1 MSSEPATQRA
11 PTPVESSP
19 QGAVLREVAG
29 IRLRL
34 AALSRRERSLLAAR
48 AGLQLVGATALVFL
62 LAAAL
67 VSLGASRDLSL
78 LVLGILGPILLL
90 AALLWPLVL
99 RWSSSGRPLGQA
111 LRVEG
116 LRPEL
121 RARLVTALERG
132 EEAGQPAPADV
143 PALPISL
150 PLLLRASS
158 RAREVLDAV
167 DPAEVHPARP
177 LRPFAAA
184 AAGLLLAVGLATVLM
199 PVGPFQALAAI
210 ASGEVAATRLAEGVL
225 VADERA
231 LVGDITLTYIYPDAM
246 GLDPIEVPNSNGTIH
261 APPGT
266 LVEIKARTAEAFDA
280 VAIQVDEQPP
290 QDARLTGGRDIAGSV
305 LVAGK
310 GSWRF
315 VLLRGD
321 QAVRSAD
328 FEIIVEADAPPV
340 VQALLPMPQVAVDGS
355 LGIEWAVDDDFG
367 IARVVLEIEGD
378 GETREVEL
386 RSPLDPPRSLDGQ
399 VRLSPR
405 ELGLSPGSK
414 VTLRVV
420 AIDTDQTSGG
430 NRGVSPAMQL
440 EVLGPQQVGA
450 RLERYFV
457 ELRDAL
463 VLVLADFLVEES
475 SLPIAND
482 PAAMVRWVESA
493 RLRFDP
499 VQEVMKRQWGD
510 EAPSTA
516 EGEAVRAVI
525 SDAAVLFRF
534 TLTAF
539 EVGSGRRVTMADL
552 ETFDRLHAQEIVNIE
567 EAVLTL
573 DRVLQSLA
581 MDEVVKAANQ
591 LGREAQALAELAQ
604 DADASEILARLD
616 QMERMMERLALA
628 SERLAEGQLREFLNA
643 RLDAG
648 VALVDQIRQALAEGR
663 MEDARA
669 MLEELSRQVQQM
681 AEGLQ
686 DQFNQAQEQQ
696 DQLGEQMKETIEQ
709 LRKLEQEQRAA
720 ADKLE
725 QAKKEQGGEFQKQV
739 EAWTRLDEL
748 ADQAL
753 AQASGAVEAAG
764 DGRGWRSDSIRR
776 LEQTRETV
784 SGLRDS
790 VRAREVESSM
800 ERVLRAQQRAS
811 NASAAVAS
819 ERGRQRPASE
829 PLPPGVE
836 RASEGL
842 RELARSLD
850 EIRELLDELSQQEQS
865 TSPEMARLAREMAR
879 EQSELRERQQGL
891 QGDVQEIEQQSP
903 SARGKATESM
913 QRAGESMEQAQQSLE
928 QARPDPGQGQME
940 QAADGI
946 GEAANEL
953 ERQQQQMQQE
963 QQSGQQA
970 QGEGGEQPDGQG
982 EEVSRP
988 QDRLEIPP
996 PEAFKTPEEYR
1007 RALLEGMEAPVPD
1020 EYKALNK
1027 RYYEELVRQ

>member
-1 MSSEPATQRA
+1 MSTEPQVERA
-11 PTPVESSP
+11 PTPVEAAP
-19 QGAVLREVAG
+19 QGALLRQVAG

-34 AALSRRERSLLAAR
+34 AALTRRERSLLAAR

-67 VSLGASRDLSL
+67 VSTGASRDLSL
-78 LVLGILGPILLL
+78 LVLGVVSPVLLL
-90 AALLWPLVL
+90 AALLWPLAL

-132 EEAGQPAPADV
+132 EEAGQSPPAGV
-143 PALPISL
+143 RALPISL
-150 PLLLRASS
+150 PLLLRAST

-167 DPAEVHPARP
+167 APTEVHPARP
-177 LRPFAAA
+177 LRPVAAVA
-184 AAGLLLAVGLATVLM
+184 LGLLLAVGLATVWM

-225 VADERA
+225 VADDRA
-231 LVGDITLTYIYPDAM
+231 LVGDITLTYIYPDSM
-246 GLDPIEVPNSNGTIH
+246 GLDPVQVPNSNGTIH

-266 LVEIKARTAEAFDA
+266 RVEITARTAEAFDA

-290 QDARLTGGRDIAGSV
+290 QDARLSDGRDISGS
-305 LVAGK
+305 LLIAGK
-310 GSWRF
+310 GTWRF

-321 QAVRSAD
+321 KAVRSAD

-340 VQALLPMPQVAVDGS
+340 VQALLPMRQVAVDSG

-367 IARVVLEIEGD
+367 IARVVLEIEENGQV
-378 GETREVEL
+378 REIEL
-386 RSPLDPPRSLDGQ
+386 RNPLDPPRTLAGQ

-405 ELGLSPGSK
+405 ELGLSPGTK

-420 AIDTDQTSGG
+420 AIDTDLTTGG
-430 NRGVSPAMQL
+430 NRGVSPAMELQ
-440 EVLGPQQVGA
+440 VLGPREFGA
-450 RLERYFV
+450 RLERYFT

-482 PAAMVRWVESA
+482 SAAMVRWVEAA
-493 RLRFDP
+493 RPRFDP
-499 VQEVMKRQWGD
+499 VQEIMKRQWGD

-516 EGEAVRAVI
+516 EGEAVRLVI
-525 SDAAVLFRF
+525 SEAAVLFRF

-539 EVGSGRRVTMADL
+539 EAGSGRRVTMADL
-552 ETFDRLHAQEIVNIE
+552 ETFNRLHAQEIENLE
-567 EAVLTL
+567 EAVLVL
-573 DRVLQSLA
+573 DRVLQGVA
-581 MDEVVKAANQ
+581 MTEVVKAAAQ
-591 LGREAQALAELAQ
+591 LGRESQALSELAKT
-604 DADASEILARLD
+604 ADAAEILARLD
-616 QMERMMERLALA
+616 QLERMMARLGLA
-628 SERLAEGQLREFLNA
+628 QERLAEGQLREFLNA

-648 VALVDQIRQALAEGR
+648 VALVDEIRKALSEGR

-669 MLEELSRQVQQM
+669 MLEELARQIQQM
-681 AEGLQ
+681 SEGLE
-686 DQFNQAQEQQ
+686 DQFNQAEEQQ
-696 DQLGEQMKETIEQ
+696 NELADQMKETIEQ

-753 AQASGAVEAAG
+753 AQARGAVEAAG

-776 LEQTRETV
+776 LEQTRESV
-784 SGLRDS
+784 AGLRDS
-790 VRAREVESSM
+790 IRAREVMNSM
-800 ERVLRAQQRAS
+800 ERTLRAQQRAS

-819 ERGRQRPASE
+819 ERGRQRPSGEA
-829 PLPPGVE
+829 LPAGVAL
-836 RASEGL
+836 ASEGT

-879 EQSELRERQQGL
+879 EQSELRERQQGMQKEV
-891 QGDVQEIEQQSP
+891 QGIEQKSP
-903 SARGKATESM
+903 SSRGKATESM

-940 QAADGI
+940 QAAESI

-963 QQSGQQA
+963 QQSGQRA
-970 QGEGGEQPDGQG
+970 GGKEPDEQTGNN
-982 EEVSRP
+982 ESAP
-988 QDRLEIPP
+988 QPQSRLEIPP